1 MHPPAFRITH
11 IGTCVL
17 SLALAAC
24 ADQRASSPLAA
35 PPGAPERTRT
45 DALEAGAAM
54 LQNNGPVAKLDIHL
68 VGFHPMKDNPRHQME
83 AHHYCRQVNEDF
95 AQCALFDAEG
105 EDANLT
111 GIEYIVSERLFEEFP
126 AEERVY
132 WHPHNGEIL
141 SGQLIAP
148 GIPGSAEKALMRSK
162 MNSYGKTWHTW
173 HTRDGLRPGDA
184 LPRGPAMLAWS
195 FNRAGEAVP
204 GLVASTAKRWPAS
217 AATSCRSPARRT
229 ASTPCARISRKRPRS
244 PASATRR
251 TPRAELRCRRPRR
264 RRHRAHRPRRARARS
279 VRALRARARRHGSGC
294 RGTGSPRSIRHRSM
308 RPGT

>member
-1 MHPPAFRITH
+1 MHLPALSITRIV
-11 IGTCVL
+11 TCVL

-24 ADQRASSPLAA
+24 ADQRASSPLAS

-68 VGFHPMKDNPRHQME
+68 VGFHPMKDDPRHQME

-105 EDANLT
+105 VDANLT
-111 GIEYIVSERLFEEFP
+111 GIEYIVSERIFEDLP

-148 GIPGSAEKALMRSK
+148 RIPGSAEKALMRSK

-195 FNRAGEAVP
+195 FNRVGEALP
-204 GLVASTAKRWPAS
+204 GLVASRD
-217 AATSCRSPARRT
+217 RRMRVDSQ
-229 ASTPCARISRKRPRS
+229 ALARKRSDLVPL
-244 PASATRR
+244 A
-251 TPRAELRCRRPRR
+251 RPQEG
-264 RRHRAHRPRRARARS
+264 
-279 VRALRARARRHGSGC
+279 VDALRAHFPEAA
-294 RGTGSPRSIRHRSM
+294 PI
-308 RPGT
+308 PGVRDKAQTSR